1 VSDPPETGTP
11 RTVLVIEDEAPMRR
25 LLRAALGSAG
35 YRVVEAATGAEG
47 LREAATR
54 PPDVVL
60 VDLGLPDLDGTEVT
74 RRIREWSA
82 VPLLVLTA
90 RGQEQDKILALD
102 AGADDYVTKPFATGE
117 LMARLRS
124 ALRRAAPAGPEP
136 GVIEAGPLRVDFG
149 AHSVTLDG
157 RPVKLTPLEFKL
169 LATLARHPGRVL
181 THSQLLREVW
191 GPAAASR
198 HHYLRVFMAQ
208 LRQKLEREPS
218 RPRWLL
224 TEPGVGYRFRADD

>member
-1 VSDPPETGTP
+1 
-11 RTVLVIEDEAPMRR
+11 
-25 LLRAALGSAG
+25 
-35 YRVVEAATGAEG
+35 
-47 LREAATR
+47 
-54 PPDVVL
+54 
-60 VDLGLPDLDGTEVT
+60 
-74 RRIREWSA
+74 
-82 VPLLVLTA
+82 
-90 RGQEQDKILALD
+90 
-102 AGADDYVTKPFATGE
+102 
-117 LMARLRS
+117 
-124 ALRRAAPAGPEP
+124 
-136 GVIEAGPLRVDFG
+136 VDFG